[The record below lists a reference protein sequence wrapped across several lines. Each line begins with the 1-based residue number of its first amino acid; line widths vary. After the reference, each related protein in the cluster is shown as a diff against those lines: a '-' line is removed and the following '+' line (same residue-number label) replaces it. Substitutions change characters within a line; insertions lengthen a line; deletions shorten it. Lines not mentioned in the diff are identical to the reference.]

1 MKTTLKIACVAAAM
15 AVAGTN
21 ALANP
26 RAAEA
31 AGSDFPIAA
40 SSLDG
45 FHVGGFYRYQ
55 SRDILHDTDRL
66 SQDAIAFHAGV
77 DVVRWLSVYGFI
89 GTVDTEFESKFRD
102 ADMAAIYGGGAWVNI
117 LDHELLTSLTVE
129 TKIRLQACAQASF
142 AKPEVNGEDCGYT
155 DYYGNITF
163 SIINEIVGNR
173 FIFPDEIGIFV
184 GPSFSKFEC
193 DDIDTTGSNIG
204 VIFGIDM
211 IVSRNVSLSASYETY
226 DSGDD
231 AINIS
236 INCRF

>member
-1 MKTTLKIACVAAAM
+1 MKTTIKIACVAAAM
-15 AVAGTN
+15 AATGMT

-55 SRDILHDTDRL
+55 SREVWKGIDDMN
-66 SQDAIAFHAGV
+66 QDSLAFHVGYDLV
-77 DVVRWLSVYGFI
+77 PWLSAFAFV
-89 GTVDTEFESKFRD
+89 GTVDTEFDSAFRK
-102 ADMAAIYGGGAWVNI
+102 ADRTVLYGAGAWLNI

-142 AKPEVNGEDCGYT
+142 ASPEINGEDCKYN

-163 SIINEIVGNR
+163 SIINEVVGNR
-173 FIFPDEIGIFV
+173 FIFPDEIGLFV
-184 GPSFSKFEC
+184 GPCFTKLKS
-193 DDIDTTGSNIG
+193 DDIDATGENVG
-204 VIFGIDM
+204 VIFGLDM
-211 IVSRNVSLSASYETY
+211 IVTRNVSLSASYETY
-226 DSGDD
+226 GAGED
-231 AINIS
+231 AVNIS
-236 INCRF
+236 LNCRF